1 MHMHK
6 DDTIRLAREILDTCG
21 RSPTGAA
28 SVEPLTYKLLRR
40 LVVQSRRLGV
50 ALEQYVAGPWHV
62 AVAAPRGIARFV
74 ALPLL
79 TVERGGFALG
89 VADMREA
96 MEIVGFL
103 NWCDLPEP
111 QTI

>member
-1 MHMHK
+1 MHK
-6 DDTIRLAREILDTCG
+6 DNAGRLAREFLDSCG
-21 RSPTGAA
+21 LNARGAA

-40 LVVQSRRLGV
+40 LVAQSRRLGV

-62 AVAAPRGIARFV
+62 AVATPRGIARFV

-79 TVERGGFALG
+79 TVERGGFAMD

-96 MEIVGFL
+96 MEIVSFL
-103 NWCDLPEP
+103 NWCEVPEP
-111 QTI
+111 EPS

>member
-6 DDTIRLAREILDTCG
+6 DDAGRLAREILDSCG
-21 RSPTGAA
+21 LNARGAA
-28 SVEPLTYKLLRR
+28 SVEPLTYKLLSR
-40 LVVQSRRLGV
+40 LVGQSRRFGV

-62 AVAAPRGIARFV
+62 AVAAPRGIARFI

-79 TVERGGFALG
+79 TVERGGFAIG

-103 NWCDLPEP
+103 NWCDVPEP
-111 QTI
+111 QPS